1 MALPAPESGLPQFD
15 VQWWP
20 GQIFWTLVTFT
31 VLFFL
36 MRWIFVPRIGGG
48 MASREDKIAGDI
60 GLARK
65 LKDEAE
71 AQAAAAQAEKA
82 EAHAK
87 ARAIGVEAK
96 TKADGEIAAVRAAED
111 AKLAET
117 LSIAEIAIR
126 TAKEQSM
133 SNVRTI
139 ASDAARQIVGKL
151 TGAEASASEVD
162 TALAGRS

>member
-1 MALPAPESGLPQFD
+1 MASPAPSIGLPQFD

-20 GQIFWTLVTFT
+20 GQIFWTLLIFT
-31 VLFFL
+31 VLFLL
-36 MRWIFVPRIGGG
+36 MRWIFVPRIGGA
-48 MASREDKIAGDI
+48 MAGREDKIAGDI

-71 AQAAAAQAEKA
+71 AQAAAAEAERA

-87 ARAIGVEAK
+87 ARAIGSEAK
-96 TKADGEIAAVRAAED
+96 ARADGEIAAKRAAED

-117 LSIAEIAIR
+117 LSIAEVAIR

-133 SNVRTI
+133 SNVRAI

-151 TGAEASASEVD
+151 TGADASASEVD
-162 TALAGRS
+162 AALAGER

>member
-1 MALPAPESGLPQFD
+1 MAFPVLESGLPQFD
-15 VQWWP
+15 IQWWP

-36 MRWIFVPRIGGG
+36 MRWIFVPRIGGAIAG
-48 MASREDKIAGDI
+48 REDKIAGDV

-71 AQAAAAQAEKA
+71 AQAAAAEAERA

-87 ARAIGVEAK
+87 ARAIGAEAK
-96 TKADGEIAAVRAAED
+96 AKADEEIAAKRAAED
-111 AKLAET
+111 AKVSESVA
-117 LSIAEIAIR
+117 IAEVAIR
-126 TAKEQSM
+126 TAKEQAM

-151 TGAEASASEVD
+151 TGSDASAAEVD

>member
-1 MALPAPESGLPQFD
+1 MASPAPSIGLPQFD
-15 VQWWP
+15 TQWWS
-20 GQIFWTLVTFT
+20 GQIFWTLITFA

-48 MASREDKIAGDI
+48 IAGREDKIAGDI

-71 AQAAAAQAEKA
+71 AQAVAAAAERA

-87 ARAIGVEAK
+87 ARAIGAEAK
-96 TKADGEIAAVRAAED
+96 ASADGEIAARRAAED

-117 LSIAEIAIR
+117 LAIAEVAIR

-133 SNVRTI
+133 SNVRAI
-139 ASDAARQIVGKL
+139 ASDAARQIVDKL
-151 TGAEASASEVD
+151 TGAQASAAEVD
-162 TALAGRS
+162 AALAGRS

>member
-1 MALPAPESGLPQFD
+1 

-20 GQIFWTLVTFT
+20 GQIFWTLITFT

-36 MRWIFVPRIGGG
+36 MRWIFVPRIGGAIAG
-48 MASREDKIAGDI
+48 REDKIAGDI

-71 AQAAAAQAEKA
+71 AQAAAVQAEKA
-82 EAHAK
+82 EAHAR

-96 TKADGEIAAVRAAED
+96 AKADGEIAAVRAAED

-151 TGAEASASEVD
+151 TGSEASASEVD
-162 TALAGRS
+162 TALAGGS

>member
-1 MALPAPESGLPQFD
+1 MAIPVLEIGLPQFD
-15 VQWWP
+15 IQWWP
-20 GQIFWTLVTFT
+20 GQIFWTLVTFA

-48 MASREDKIAGDI
+48 ISGREDQIAGDV

-65 LKDEAE
+65 LKEEAE
-71 AQAAAAQAEKA
+71 AQHAAAEAERA

-87 ARAIGVEAK
+87 ARAIGADAK
-96 TKADGEIAAVRAAED
+96 AKADEEIAAKRAVED
-111 AKLAET
+111 AKVAESLA
-117 LSIAEIAIR
+117 IAEVAIR

-133 SNVRTI
+133 SNVRAI

>member
-1 MALPAPESGLPQFD
+1 MAFPVLESGLPQFD
-15 VQWWP
+15 VKWWS

-48 MASREDKIAGDI
+48 IAGREDKIAGDI

-71 AQAAAAQAEKA
+71 AQSVAAAAERA

-87 ARAIGVEAK
+87 ARAIGAEAK
-96 TKADGEIAAVRAAED
+96 SRADAEIASTRAAED

-117 LSIAEIAIR
+117 LSIAEVAIR

-139 ASDAARQIVGKL
+139 AADAAAQIVGKL
-151 TGAEASASEVD
+151 TGADASAAEVD
-162 TALAGRS
+162 AALAGGR

>member
-1 MALPAPESGLPQFD
+1 MASPVPESGLPQFD
-15 VQWWP
+15 AQWWP

-48 MASREDKIAGDI
+48 MARREDKIAGDI

-71 AQAAAAQAEKA
+71 AQAAAAEAERA

-87 ARAIGVEAK
+87 ARAIGAEAK
-96 TKADGEIAAVRAAED
+96 SRADGEIAAKRAAED

-117 LSIAEIAIR
+117 LSIAELAIR

-133 SNVRTI
+133 SNVRAI
-139 ASDAARQIVGKL
+139 ASDAARQIVDKL
-151 TGAEASASEVD
+151 TGAEASTAEVD
-162 TALAGRS
+162 AALAGRR

>member
-1 MALPAPESGLPQFD
+1 MAFPVLESGLPQFD
-15 VQWWP
+15 THWWP

-36 MRWIFVPRIGGG
+36 MRWIFVPRIGGAIAG
-48 MASREDKIAGDI
+48 REDKIAGDV

-65 LKDEAE
+65 LKDEAQ
-71 AQAAAAQAEKA
+71 AQAAAAEAERA

-87 ARAIGVEAK
+87 ARAIGAEAK
-96 TKADGEIAAVRAAED
+96 GKADNEIAARRAAED

-117 LSIAEIAIR
+117 LAIAEVAIR

-133 SNVRTI
+133 SNVRAI

-162 TALAGRS
+162 TAIAGRR